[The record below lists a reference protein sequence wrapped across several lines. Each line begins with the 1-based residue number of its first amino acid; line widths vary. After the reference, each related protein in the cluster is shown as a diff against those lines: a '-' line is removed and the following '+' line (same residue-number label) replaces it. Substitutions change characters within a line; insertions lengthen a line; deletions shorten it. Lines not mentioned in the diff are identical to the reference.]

1 MFRCIRTGQGVMR
14 AVPYYS
20 GYSQE
25 SAVRQEVLFRASGHT
40 INPVPRGANAV
51 NWKIGERPWRG
62 AVVFCPVAWTGWRGI
77 SRPVRG
83 T

>member
-51 NWKIGERPWRG
+51 N
-62 AVVFCPVAWTGWRGI
+62 
-77 SRPVRG
+77 
-83 T
+83 

>member
-1 MFRCIRTGQGVMR
+1 MPRVLYLDHSISLSLTSNGEIASRLWEGDAMFRCIRTGQGVMR

-51 NWKIGERPWRG
+51 N
-62 AVVFCPVAWTGWRGI
+62 
-77 SRPVRG
+77 
-83 T
+83 